1 VIFSLPLDYQKRKGD
16 ERVRGMREAGVCVR
30 ANERRKERSP
40 GIDVNDDDGGG
51 KEEGGVPDRRE
62 REREAKRN
70 QYNTLKRERGS
81 FVDDGLGR
89 ELSETLCRDKGENE
103 REKRRKKSRL
113 LQSTI
118 HDFYGPIVR
127 ESTGEEEE

>member
-1 VIFSLPLDYQKRKGD
+1 
-16 ERVRGMREAGVCVR
+16 MCVR

-62 REREAKRN
+62 RLREINTTHSNENAGVSSTTGSVGSYRRGSAEIKER
-70 QYNTLKRERGS
+70 TRERK
-81 FVDDGLGR
+81 
-89 ELSETLCRDKGENE
+89 EE
-103 REKRRKKSRL
+103 KKSRL

-127 ESTGEEEE
+127 ESAGEEEG